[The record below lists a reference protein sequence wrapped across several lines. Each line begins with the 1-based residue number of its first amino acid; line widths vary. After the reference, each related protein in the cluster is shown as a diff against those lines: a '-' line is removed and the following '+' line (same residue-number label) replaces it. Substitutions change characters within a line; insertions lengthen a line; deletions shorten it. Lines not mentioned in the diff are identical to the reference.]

1 MKSALQTV
9 RKLDVEKSEKLTI
22 VDCLLTIQ
30 KSTANHFDYKLFD
43 DYPCHIYLKEDSSLG
58 RLIENDEYRENISD
72 LRSESIIEGY
82 NHYVFHDFGSMSK
95 SRMIYLFI
103 NYKYFR
109 KYLYR
114 QSNIRDHARFK
125 YMRRTAKE
133 FLTTGTFFY
142 KEDFIVVANHIHEK
156 PFLAAIKKFFIK

>member
-1 MKSALQTV
+1 MKSALQTI
-9 RKLDVEKSEKLTI
+9 RKLDVEKSEKPNL
-22 VDCLLTIQ
+22 VDCLLTLQ

-43 DYPCHIYLKEDSSLG
+43 DYPCHVYLKKSSTLG
-58 RLIENDEYRENISD
+58 KLIENDEERENMSS

-82 NHYVFHDFGSMSK
+82 SHYVFHGFSSMSK

-103 NYKYFR
+103 IYKYFR
-109 KYLYR
+109 KYMYR
-114 QSNIRDHARFK
+114 QSKIRDNARFK
-125 YMRRTAKE
+125 YMRKTAKE

-156 PFLAAIKKFFIK
+156 PFLAAIEKFSIK